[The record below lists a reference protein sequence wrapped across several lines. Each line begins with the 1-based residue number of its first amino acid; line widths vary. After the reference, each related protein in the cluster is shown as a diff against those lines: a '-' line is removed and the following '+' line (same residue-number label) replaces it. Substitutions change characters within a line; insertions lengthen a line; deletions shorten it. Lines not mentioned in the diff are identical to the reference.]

1 MVKLT
6 IYILSTFVK
15 ALYDFPNG
23 SLLEHLLYQNPMI
36 SPTAHKATVR
46 HLNYLLDVFQHVYT
60 KMRPNIKGLN
70 QLAPYT
76 KYMGGLEFFLGDR
89 GPFEDNEVWP
99 AMLQR

>member
-1 MVKLT
+1 MLKL
-6 IYILSTFVK
+6 IICMFSTFVK

-23 SLLEHLLYQNPMI
+23 SLLEHFLYQNPMI

-46 HLNYLLDVFQHVYT
+46 HFSLRLVLT
-60 KMRPNIKGLN
+60 CPNRHKGLN